1 MKKLQI
7 FIISLFLVFVLAS
20 CNQYNISEVLFIASV
35 GIEKKEEGEEKY
47 YGYFYLPLSSDI
59 GKTENTENKGKGE
72 FARVAGNTISDLF
85 ENLKVTTSLSL
96 NFKHVSS
103 IVLNTELLEKEFITE
118 LFDFIKFSLE
128 IDYNCYVFAT
138 KEKLSDIYNF
148 QNPNQESVLNSIL
161 VSTNDVSGIFQVASP
176 MHFLEFARKYH
187 GQRSILLPMLS
198 LEEIWTVE
206 DEKVKNFHIQS
217 AVYYFKNQVKDVIKN
232 PSSPYMLSID
242 QFDDKIKE
250 NSICFKNYKLNLDLK
265 EKPILKISFN
275 YEVFKTDSTLSKDA
289 VIEYVKEKVQAYLEE
304 FKEIDPLDL
313 EYYSYVYGKTYTY
326 EDLTIEIRPNI
337 N

>member
-1 MKKLQI
+1 MRKSLT
-7 FIISLFLVFVLAS
+7 FILISLLSLFLVS
-20 CNQYNISEVLFIASV
+20 CNNYNISEVLFIASV

-72 FARVAGNTISDLF
+72 FARVSGNTISDLF

-103 IVLNTELLEKEFITE
+103 IVLDTKLLEKEFILE
-118 LFDFIKFSLE
+118 LFDFIKYSLE

-176 MHFLEFARKYH
+176 MHFLEFARKYY

-198 LEEIWTVE
+198 LEEIWTIE
-206 DEKVKNFHIQS
+206 DQKVKNFHIQS
-217 AVYYFKNQVKDVIKN
+217 AIYYFKNQVKDVVKN
-232 PSSPYMLSID
+232 PGSPYMLSID

-265 EKPILKISFN
+265 EKPKLKITFN
-275 YEVFKTDSTLSKDA
+275 YEVFKTESTLTKEEIID
-289 VIEYVKEKVQAYLEE
+289 YVRQRIQTYIKEFQ
-304 FKEIDPLDL
+304 EIDPLDL
-313 EYYSYVYGKTYTY
+313 GYYSTAYGKMYTY
-326 EDLTIEIRPNI
+326 EDLKIDICPNI